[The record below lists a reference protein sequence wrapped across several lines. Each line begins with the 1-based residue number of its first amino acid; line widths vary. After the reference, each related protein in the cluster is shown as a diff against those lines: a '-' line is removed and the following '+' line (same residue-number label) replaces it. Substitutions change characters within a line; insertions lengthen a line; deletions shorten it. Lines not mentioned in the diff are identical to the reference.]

1 MKFSAQRLRYVPIMK
16 YRIDMADFRGATI
29 TGSIPVTEKVLNEL
43 ANEQVSDRSGRIQQ
57 FDIQVGRDNYLQVGV
72 KVKVGPFS
80 KWFRPELVV
89 APSAQAHRLVLSLA
103 SHQYAGLL
111 WIAELFARERLP
123 QGFSVQSGQMVF
135 DFAAMP
141 AIARYVAYL
150 QSLQITT
157 QRGTVFLSFH
167 VRMN

>member
-43 ANEQVSDRSGRIQQ
+43 ANEQVSDRSAVSSSSTFKLAATITCKWASR
-57 FDIQVGRDNYLQVGV
+57 
-72 KVKVGPFS
+72 S
-80 KWFRPELVV
+80 KLVHSQSGSV
-89 APSAQAHRLVLSLA
+89 PSWLWRLPRKPTGLCSLWPLTIR
-103 SHQYAGLL
+103 GLL

-123 QGFSVQSGQMVF
+123 QGFIVQGGQMVF